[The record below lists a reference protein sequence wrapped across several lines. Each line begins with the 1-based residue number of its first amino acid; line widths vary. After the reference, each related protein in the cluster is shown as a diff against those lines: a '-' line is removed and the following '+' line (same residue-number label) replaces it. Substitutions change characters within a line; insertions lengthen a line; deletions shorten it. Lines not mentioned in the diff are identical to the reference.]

1 MEKTEPYPRSSHHE
15 KSLPVTH
22 TAGFCYNGKKM
33 KGVSALKKAFAF
45 GCILAAAAYAAGFV
59 LPFGFDGIFGAVTAV
74 LIITAII
81 VSGLAVSGAEQRAN
95 YHSET
100 KEGRHARLKMA
111 AVFFCAALPSAVCL
125 LITLL

>member
-1 MEKTEPYPRSSHHE
+1 M
-15 KSLPVTH
+15 
-22 TAGFCYNGKKM
+22 
-33 KGVSALKKAFAF
+33 KKAFAF

-59 LPFGFDGIFGAVTAV
+59 LPFDFDVIFGAVTAV

-81 VSGLAVSGAEQRAN
+81 VSGLAVSGSEQRAN

-100 KEGRHARLKMA
+100 EEGRHARVKMA

>member
-1 MEKTEPYPRSSHHE
+1 M
-15 KSLPVTH
+15 
-22 TAGFCYNGKKM
+22 
-33 KGVSALKKAFAF
+33 KKAFAF
-45 GCILAAAAYAAGFV
+45 GCILAAAACAAGFV
-59 LPFGFDGIFGAVTAV
+59 LPFDFDVIFGAVTAV

-111 AVFFCAALPSAVCL
+111 AVFFCGALPSAVCL

>member
-1 MEKTEPYPRSSHHE
+1 M
-15 KSLPVTH
+15 
-22 TAGFCYNGKKM
+22 
-33 KGVSALKKAFAF
+33 KKAFAF

-59 LPFGFDGIFGAVTAV
+59 LPFDFDVIFGAVTAIV
-74 LIITAII
+74 

>member
-1 MEKTEPYPRSSHHE
+1 M
-15 KSLPVTH
+15 
-22 TAGFCYNGKKM
+22 
-33 KGVSALKKAFAF
+33 KKAFAF
-45 GCILAAAAYAAGFV
+45 GCILAAAYAAGFV
-59 LPFGFDGIFGAVTAV
+59 LPFDFDVIFGAVTAV

-111 AVFFCAALPSAVCL
+111 SVFFCAALPSAVCL

>member
-1 MEKTEPYPRSSHHE
+1 MLQWKENER
-15 KSLPVTH
+15 
-22 TAGFCYNGKKM
+22 G
-33 KGVSALKKAFAF
+33 SALKKAFAS

-59 LPFGFDGIFGAVTAV
+59 LPFDFDVIFGAVTAV

-81 VSGLAVSGAEQRAN
+81 VSGLAVSGSEQRAN

-100 KEGRHARLKMA
+100 KEGRHARVKMA